1 MLSEFTKINVRFH
14 EVDSLRIVWH
24 GHYLKYFEDGREAFG
39 RKYGIGYMDVFSAG
53 LLTPLVK
60 ISCEYKRPVKYNDD
74 VMLETRFINT
84 EAAKVMFEFILFNE
98 TTKEVYAT
106 GESTQIFLNEKNEL
120 MLTPPEFFLDW
131 KKKWGLLTGKLK

>member
-39 RKYGIGYMDVFSAG
+39 RKYGIGYMDVFSVG
-53 LLTPLVK
+53 LMTPLVK
-60 ISCEYKRPVKYNDD
+60 ISCEYKRPVKYDD
-74 VMLETRFINT
+74 NVMLETRFVNT
-84 EAAKVMFEFILFNE
+84 EAAKVIFEFILFNE

-120 MLTPPEFFLDW
+120 MLTSPEFFMDW
-131 KKKWGLLTGKLK
+131 KKKWGLLT

>member
-1 MLSEFTKINVRFH
+1 MMLSELTKINVRFH

-39 RKYGIGYMDVFSAG
+39 RKYGIGYMDVFSVG

-60 ISCEYKRPVKYNDD
+60 ISCEYKRPVKYEDN

-84 EAAKVMFEFILFNE
+84 EAAKVIFEFSLFNE
-98 TTKEVYAT
+98 NTKEIYAI
-106 GESTQIFLNEKNEL
+106 GESTQIFLNEKSEL
-120 MLTPPEFFLDW
+120 MLTPPGFFIDW
-131 KKKWGLLTGKLK
+131 KKKWGLLT

>member
-39 RKYGIGYMDVFSAG
+39 RKYGIGYMDVFSVG

-84 EAAKVMFEFILFNE
+84 DAAKVMFEFSLFNE
-98 TTKEVYAT
+98 STKEVYAT

-131 KKKWGLLTGKLK
+131 KKKWGLLT

>member
-39 RKYGIGYMDVFSAG
+39 HKYGIGYMDVFSVG

-106 GESTQIFLNEKNEL
+106 GESTQIFLNEKGEL
-120 MLTPPEFFLDW
+120 MLTPPEFFMDW
-131 KKKWGLLTGKLK
+131 KKKWGLLT